1 MTAHEEERPY
11 WAAGLEP
18 VESDAVADGEAFDA
32 VVVGA
37 GYGGLSAA
45 LELSRQG
52 MKVLVV
58 EARRIG
64 DGASSRAAG
73 SLANVPKARLHELAR
88 SYGGETADAV
98 YREAVLARAH
108 TERIIA
114 DHAIGCDLRRC
125 TRVMAA
131 HSDRSMQRLRSEF
144 PAMKARIPEARL
156 LSREE
161 LGAFIGSDAYRGGML
176 VPDSATVNPA
186 AYQFG
191 LARVVRGHG
200 AKVLQDTRMTGLK
213 PVADR
218 VEVELEAFGKV
229 TAAHVVLATNAETA
243 SDTPLSAQLLR
254 SIAAVPAFCVVTEK
268 LPPERIA
275 GIIKGAQIFG
285 DTRKVLNYMALSPC
299 GTRLVYSARAGFSE
313 GSTADKAR
321 RIVAAFERRFPETRG
336 VAMEFFWSGRFAIT
350 ADLIPHTGNDD
361 RVHWMIGCCGTGIT
375 MSTYLGHRIAR
386 RILGADDAETVFR
399 LPLPPMPSWQRR
411 PALLG
416 AAIRLHRVYDRYM
429 N

>member
-1 MTAHEEERPY
+1 HEEERPY

-18 VESDAVADGEAFDA
+18 VESDAVAAGEAFDA

-131 HSDRSMQRLRSEF
+131 HSDRSM
-144 PAMKARIPEARL
+144 
-156 LSREE
+156 
-161 LGAFIGSDAYRGGML
+161 
-176 VPDSATVNPA
+176 
-186 AYQFG
+186 
-191 LARVVRGHG
+191 
-200 AKVLQDTRMTGLK
+200 
-213 PVADR
+213 
-218 VEVELEAFGKV
+218 
-229 TAAHVVLATNAETA
+229 
-243 SDTPLSAQLLR
+243 
-254 SIAAVPAFCVVTEK
+254 
-268 LPPERIA
+268 
-275 GIIKGAQIFG
+275 
-285 DTRKVLNYMALSPC
+285 
-299 GTRLVYSARAGFSE
+299 
-313 GSTADKAR
+313 
-321 RIVAAFERRFPETRG
+321 
-336 VAMEFFWSGRFAIT
+336 
-350 ADLIPHTGNDD
+350 
-361 RVHWMIGCCGTGIT
+361 
-375 MSTYLGHRIAR
+375 
-386 RILGADDAETVFR
+386 
-399 LPLPPMPSWQRR
+399 
-411 PALLG
+411 
-416 AAIRLHRVYDRYM
+416 
-429 N
+429 

>member
-1 MTAHEEERPY
+1 MPSSEQEPLYWTADLDPI
-11 WAAGLEP
+11 
-18 VESDAVADGEAFDA
+18 ESDVVAPGEAFDA

-58 EARRIG
+58 EAHRIG

-88 SYGGETADAV
+88 SYGSEKADSV
-98 YREAVLARAH
+98 YREAVLARAL

-114 DHAIGCDLRRC
+114 DHSIDCDLRRC

-131 HSDRSMQRLRSEF
+131 HSEKSMQRLRSEF
-144 PAMKARIPEARL
+144 PAMKARIPEACL
-156 LSREE
+156 LSAEE
-161 LGAFIGSDAYRGGML
+161 LRAFIGSGIYRGGML
-176 VPDSATVNPA
+176 VPDSATLNPA

-191 LARVVRGHG
+191 LARAARAQGVCIM
-200 AKVLQDTRMTGLK
+200 QNTRMIGLK
-213 PVADR
+213 CVADG
-218 VEVELEAFGKV
+218 VEVELHPQGKV
-229 TAAHVVLATNAETA
+229 SAVNVVLATNAETA
-243 SDTPLSAQLLR
+243 PDTPLSAQLSK

-275 GIIKGAQIFG
+275 RVIKGAQIFG

-299 GTRLVYSARAGFSE
+299 GTRLVYSARAGFLE

-321 RIVAAFERRFPETRG
+321 RIIAAFARRFPATRG
-336 VAMEFFWSGRFAIT
+336 VTMDFFWSGRFAIT
-350 ADLIPHTGNDD
+350 ADLIPHTGASD

-375 MSTYLGHRIAR
+375 MSTYLGHKIAR

-399 LPLPPMPSWQRR
+399 LPLPPMPGWRRR
-411 PALLG
+411 PAFLG
-416 AAIRLHRVYDRYM
+416 AAIRLYRVYDRYM

>member
-191 LARVVRGHG
+191 LARVARAYGG
-200 AKVLQDTRMTGLK
+200 RLLQNTRMIGLK
-213 PVADR
+213 PVAGR

-254 SIAAVPAFCVVTEK
+254 SIAAVPAFCAVTEK